1 MQKHGVPSA
10 KLKCLLSASQ
20 ELMNPLN
27 LLSRR
32 KRMQALGFLMGVLK
46 GEPGVARAPVKAE
59 GR

>member
-32 KRMQALGFLMGVLK
+32 KRMQAMGLLLGVLK
-46 GEPGVARAPVKAE
+46 GEHGVARALEKD
-59 GR
+59 GGS